1 MAWLKRLKTR
11 VKRLKAGVNMIKP
24 LFKRKNS
31 ELKNILKFYD
41 DTAWLTNNCNTH
53 VAQYFEMSDFVSYV
67 SSQ

>member
-1 MAWLKRLKTR
+1 
-11 VKRLKAGVNMIKP
+11 MIKP

-53 VAQYFEMSDFVSYV
+53 VAQYFEISDFASYV

>member
-1 MAWLKRLKTR
+1 
-11 VKRLKAGVNMIKP
+11 MIKP